1 MSNAFYRSTNFPHP
15 MHPSSRACLIL
26 SVRFIKACAVL
37 GVFSIMCSIQGN
49 TYNNAFVEALSAGNV
64 FQPMLSFW
72 TIFSVW
78 ICWTKFLH
86 LTYLSRVFIQENQ
99 KTTWFKPGSAFPNFL
114 QRQHT
119 TFPQTL
125 LKYIVIWTCSLE
137 TNTYVANTKTIKN
150 ILLGK
155 LLTLSFSVKFH
166 IAMCYNTSGE
176 TASKNTFYF

>member
-1 MSNAFYRSTNFPHP
+1 
-15 MHPSSRACLIL
+15 MHSLR
-26 SVRFIKACAVL
+26 RFQL
-37 GVFSIMCSIQGN
+37 EMCSNPCYLFEPFFLCGFAEPN
-49 TYNNAFVEALSAGNV
+49 
-64 FQPMLSFW
+64 
-72 TIFSVW
+72 
-78 ICWTKFLH
+78 FLH
-86 LTYLSRVFIQENQ
+86 LTYFSGLFIQENQ
-99 KTTWFKPGSAFPNFL
+99 KTTCFKPGSAFPDFL

-137 TNTYVANTKTIKN
+137 TNTYVAKTKTIKN

-176 TASKNTFYF
+176 TASKNTFFSNSN